1 MNIWPATALVSG
13 QSRLGVAKIR
23 IILNIA
29 LILHFY
35 SCVKDGDLKE
45 ILVNPYTNKYQS
57 IKRSRPFDRSLI
69 DFLSGLDHKHIS

>member
-45 ILVNPYTNKYQS
+45 ILVNP
-57 IKRSRPFDRSLI
+57 
-69 DFLSGLDHKHIS
+69 